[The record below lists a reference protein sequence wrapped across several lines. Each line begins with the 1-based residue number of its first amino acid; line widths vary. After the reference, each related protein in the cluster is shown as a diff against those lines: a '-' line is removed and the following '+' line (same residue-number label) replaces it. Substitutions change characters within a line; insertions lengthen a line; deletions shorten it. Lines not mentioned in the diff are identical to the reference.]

1 MKRSRMILL
10 VLVTLFVVIQF
21 VRIPKTNPPVMGEIQ
36 VPPAVHA
43 VMKRACYDCH
53 SNETVWPW
61 YSNVAPVS
69 WLLYDDVSG
78 GRRAMNFSEW
88 AQMPAEKQ
96 NHRRK
101 DVWKEVKSG
110 DMPLWFYRPLHAQAK
125 LTDADKTILQA
136 WSEAG
141 PAGPKRGSE

>member
-1 MKRSRMILL
+1 MKRSRIILL
-10 VLVTLFVVIQF
+10 VLVTLFVIIQF
-21 VRIPKTNPPVMGEIQ
+21 VRIPKTNPPVTGEID
-36 VPPAVHA
+36 VPAPVHA

-69 WLLYDDVSG
+69 WLLYNDVTG
-78 GRRAMNFSEW
+78 GRRAMNLSEW
-88 AQMPAEKQ
+88 QQMPVEKQ

-110 DMPLWFYRPLHAQAK
+110 DMPLWFYLPLHAQAK
-125 LTDADKTILQA
+125 LTGADKTILQA

-141 PAGPKRGSE
+141 PAVKRGGE

>member
-1 MKRSRMILL
+1 
-10 VLVTLFVVIQF
+10 
-21 VRIPKTNPPVMGEIQ
+21 
-36 VPPAVHA
+36 VPSPVHA

-61 YSNVAPVS
+61 YSNVAPAS
-69 WLLYDDVSG
+69 WLLYNDVTG

-88 AQMPAEKQ
+88 QQMPAAKQ

-101 DVWKEVKSG
+101 DIWKEVKSG
-110 DMPLWFYRPLHAQAK
+110 DMPLWFYLPLHPPAK
-125 LTDADKTILQA
+125 LSDADKTILQA

-141 PAGPKRGSE
+141 PPVKRGAE